1 MIYLILIA
9 LLCYS
14 AMQFIESAS
23 FASRLAGKLV
33 NRLSLGTTLQNTV
46 FVTSR
51 LFLPPLL
58 LTLSF
63 MIEFK
68 NISLQLFLLTS
79 SALVISGFFFS
90 LIVLIN
96 FNYFQIFFQRLFL
109 QYEFNTIPVA
119 IVKEFFGKKKK
130 LKQINLEVIPSI
142 RGLSL
147 KKIATST
154 FAYFFLTTGFLITF
168 SFAIFIPDYRMTL
181 SQLAALG
188 HGIGALI
195 LALYID
201 PMISRSLDLR
211 LQDSNWLE
219 NIYSIFVGRLLAYI
233 LASILFLAVYLYKYL
248 I

>member
-1 MIYLILIA
+1 
-9 LLCYS
+9 
-14 AMQFIESAS
+14 
-23 FASRLAGKLV
+23 
-33 NRLSLGTTLQNTV
+33 
-46 FVTSR
+46 
-51 LFLPPLL
+51 
-58 LTLSF
+58 